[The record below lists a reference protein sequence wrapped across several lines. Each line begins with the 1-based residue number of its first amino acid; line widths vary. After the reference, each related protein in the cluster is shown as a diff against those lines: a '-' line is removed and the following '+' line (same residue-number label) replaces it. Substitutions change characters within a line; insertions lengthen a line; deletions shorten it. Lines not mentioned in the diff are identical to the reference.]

1 MKEQFSVLFDAADE
15 LKRLLSE
22 RTDLKE
28 KQEAVEAN
36 ARNFFESA
44 SKHYQDEQ
52 KKVDDLIEQAETEK
66 QAREQEIIEL
76 TKKQFRGRAMADD
89 IERLNRLNAEAAT
102 HYLKTDALKQLKED
116 VVISADVQ
124 RTARA
129 YIRES
134 ESIGAQ
140 IQRNERA
147 ILNHLATLK
156 YNGETLATRFDP
168 VISGRRSELVKNIFA
183 GFDNMRKEKE

>member
-89 IERLNRLNAEAAT
+89 IERLNRLNAEATT